1 MGGVAELVSQLAC
14 QHSSLP
20 VPPVFL
26 IDTLDKVLPGVKGKR
41 FLPKF
46 LIGDRMYSSSAGSII
61 ENDLLSGRADDMGT
75 GTLALVVPKLGR
87 EGFAVTIPE
96 RYLAETLLSVQESPA
111 LGLDP
116 LRQ

>member
-1 MGGVAELVSQLAC
+1 
-14 QHSSLP
+14 
-20 VPPVFL
+20 
-26 IDTLDKVLPGVKGKR
+26 
-41 FLPKF
+41 
-46 LIGDRMYSSSAGSII
+46 MYSSSAGSII
-61 ENDLLSGRADDMGT
+61 ENDLLSGRADDVGT